1 MADNPRPSEHH
12 SDRDGSCDTLAGV
25 VEISPNKRYIRFEVI
40 VAQTI
45 NGIQSS
51 YKAFDTK
58 NGIEVAWHHINLNA
72 LQESE
77 QSRVT
82 QVIQFIK
89 NLHSINVIS
98 KNLNSLLLSQ
108 IFNLALSSTVTV
120 CKYRKKDSKQIYH

>member
-1 MADNPRPSEHH
+1 MRSHEIFCLNYLALQTVAAGEMADNRPIEQPQHG
-12 SDRDGSCDTLAGV
+12 DKSCSGDPLAGV
-25 VEISPNKRYIRFEVI
+25 VEISPNKRYIRFGDI

-51 YKAFDTK
+51 FKAFDTK

-82 QVIQFIK
+82 QVH
-89 NLHSINVIS
+89 NYLSR
-98 KNLNSLLLSQ
+98 NSG
-108 IFNLALSSTVTV
+108 
-120 CKYRKKDSKQIYH
+120 

>member
-1 MADNPRPSEHH
+1 MAENPRPSEQH
-12 SDRDGSCDTLAGV
+12 SDRDGACDPLAGV
-25 VEISPNKRYIRFEVI
+25 VEISPNKRYIRFGVI

-77 QSRVT
+77 QRRVT
-82 QVIQFIK
+82 QVFK
-89 NLHSINVIS
+89 
-98 KNLNSLLLSQ
+98 
-108 IFNLALSSTVTV
+108 LADL
-120 CKYRKKDSKQIYH
+120 YFMNIY

>member
-1 MADNPRPSEHH
+1 MADNPRPIEQH
-12 SDRDGSCDTLAGV
+12 SHVDRDGSGDPLAGV
-25 VEISPNKRYIRFEVI
+25 VEISPNKRYIRFGVI

-58 NGIEVAWHHINLNA
+58 NGIEVAWHHISLNA

-82 QVIQFIK
+82 QVIR
-89 NLHSINVIS
+89 
-98 KNLNSLLLSQ
+98 LL
-108 IFNLALSSTVTV
+108 
-120 CKYRKKDSKQIYH
+120 

>member
-1 MADNPRPSEHH
+1 MADNPRSSEHN

-40 VAQTI
+40 VAQTV

-82 QVIQFIK
+82 QVLRQ
-89 NLHSINVIS
+89 IS
-98 KNLNSLLLSQ
+98 NCTRYSLRSR
-108 IFNLALSSTVTV
+108 ILSS
-120 CKYRKKDSKQIYH
+120 

>member
-1 MADNPRPSEHH
+1 MADSEKGTVRTSEKTLNSEGHHH
-12 SDRDGSCDTLAGV
+12 SADRDKLAEV
-25 VEISPNKRYIRFEVI
+25 VEISPNRRYVRFGVI
-40 VAQTI
+40 VGQTI

-82 QVIQFIK
+82 QV
-89 NLHSINVIS
+89 L
-98 KNLNSLLLSQ
+98 
-108 IFNLALSSTVTV
+108 
-120 CKYRKKDSKQIYH
+120 

>member
-1 MADNPRPSEHH
+1 MRSHEIFCLNYLALQTVAAGEMADNRPIEQPQHG
-12 SDRDGSCDTLAGV
+12 DKSCSGDPLAGV
-25 VEISPNKRYIRFEVI
+25 VEISPNKRYIRFGDI

-51 YKAFDTK
+51 FKAFDTK

-82 QVIQFIK
+82 QVIEL
-89 NLHSINVIS
+89 NLQTVADIYDLIS
-98 KNLNSLLLSQ
+98 TTTYNFS
-108 IFNLALSSTVTV
+108 
-120 CKYRKKDSKQIYH
+120 Y

>member
-1 MADNPRPSEHH
+1 MAESARQSEQHQH
-12 SDRDGSCDTLAGV
+12 TDRDGVDNPLAGV
-25 VEISPNKRYIRFEVI
+25 VEISPNKRYIRFGII

-82 QVIQFIK
+82 QV
-89 NLHSINVIS
+89 HTTRYM
-98 KNLNSLLLSQ
+98 LNKLS
-108 IFNLALSSTVTV
+108 
-120 CKYRKKDSKQIYH
+120 